1 MYCFFKLWTL
11 LGAQC
16 WSGEH
21 NFYNWQSTLSEDD
34 CITVYST
41 FGIVLVL
48 KKKFFNYAHYIFLC
62 LTLNPSWGPCIGH
75 GFGSTRIE
83 QRTTQKNGEGGGLD
97 EVRLEDAG
105 INWDK
110 SADQFIVSFIPKSVY
125 IHVWQSPAGV
135 GCMMCWKRR
144 GKGDD

>member
-11 LGAQC
+11 LGAQY
-16 WSGEH
+16 WSGGH

-48 KKKFFNYAHYIFLC
+48 EKKIFKYVHYIFLC

-75 GFGSTRIE
+75 GFGSTRLE
-83 QRTTQKNGEGGGLD
+83 QRTTQKNETRGGG
-97 EVRLEDAG
+97 
-105 INWDK
+105 
-110 SADQFIVSFIPKSVY
+110 
-125 IHVWQSPAGV
+125 GV
-135 GCMMCWKRR
+135 GGGVAGWSETWIC
-144 GKGDD
+144 GN